1 MAISKFTYRAISE
14 WTESNVKNFY
24 GPAKYTKFNSGQSN
38 PTYLIETSKK
48 KYVLRKKPE
57 GVLLKSAHAVDR
69 EYRVQLALQNSTVP
83 VPRMHAFCSDVTIL
97 GTEFYIMEHLEGVCF
112 EDPRLDSVAEHSR
125 YSIFREMSNILAEI
139 HKVDLV
145 KYGLS
150 DYGPDGDYFTRQ
162 ITRWTKQ
169 YRSSE
174 TDKIK
179 SMNQLILWL
188 EENTPTDDGKR
199 CLVHGDFRL
208 DNLLFDPK
216 KNKCV
221 AVLDWELSTIGHPFA
236 DLASVLMQWSMP
248 TGLEGRGLQDVNRKK
263 FGLMEDEEFIDC
275 YCKSMGL
282 SGIYKFEF
290 YMAFAFFRMA
300 AILQG
305 VKKRGLEGNAS
316 NPEKAMK
323 LGNLVKLY
331 SEKGIAVLEKNN
343 AFGLVNPTT

>member
-1 MAISKFTYRAISE
+1 M
-14 WTESNVKNFY
+14 
-24 GPAKYTKFNSGQSN
+24 
-38 PTYLIETSKK
+38 L
-48 KYVLRKKPE
+48 
-57 GVLLKSAHAVDR
+57 
-69 EYRVQLALQNSTVP
+69 
-83 VPRMHAFCSDVTIL
+83 AFCADASVL
-97 GTEFYIMEHLEGVCF
+97 GTDFYIMEYIQGICF
-112 EDPRLDSVAEHSR
+112 EDPRLDVVAEHRR
-125 YSIFREMSNILAEI
+125 YSIFEEMSNILAEI
-139 HKVDLV
+139 HKVDLLKV
-145 KYGLS
+145 GLS
-150 DYGPDGDYFTRQ
+150 DYGPGGDYFTRQ

-174 TDKIK
+174 TDQIT

-188 EENTPTDDGKR
+188 EGNTPVDDGKR

-208 DNLLFDPK
+208 DNLFFDPK

-248 TGLEGRGLQDVNRKK
+248 TGLEGRGLQNVDRKE
-263 FGLMEDEEFIDC
+263 FGLMEDKEFIES
-275 YCKSMGL
+275 YCKRAGL
-282 SGIYKFEF
+282 NGIYNFEF

-323 LGNLVKLY
+323 LGKLVKLF
-331 SEKGIAVLEKNN
+331 SEKGIAVLQKN
-343 AFGLVNPTT
+343 

>member
-1 MAISKFTYRAISE
+1 MAKTKLDFKAASE
-14 WTESNVKNFY
+14 WAETNIKNFY

-38 PTYLIETSKK
+38 PTYLVETPKK

-57 GVLLKSAHAVDR
+57 GTLLKSAHAVDR
-69 EYRVQLALQNSTVP
+69 EYRVQLALQNSQIP
-83 VPRMHAFCSDVTIL
+83 VPRMLSFCADVSVL
-97 GTEFYIMEHLEGVCF
+97 GTEFYIMEHIKGICF
-112 EDPRLDSVAEHSR
+112 EDPRLDVVAEHRR
-125 YSIFREMSNILAEI
+125 YSIFEEMSNILAEI
-139 HKVDLV
+139 HKIDLLKV
-145 KYGLS
+145 GLS
-150 DYGPDGDYFTRQ
+150 DYGPGGDYFTRQ

-174 TDKIK
+174 TDQIK
-179 SMNQLILWL
+179 SMNELILWL
-188 EENTPTDDGKR
+188 EGNTPVDDGKR
-199 CLVHGDFRL
+199 CLVHGDFGL
-208 DNLLFDPK
+208 DNLFFDSK

-248 TGLEGRGLQDVNRKK
+248 TGLEGRGLQDVNRKE
-263 FGLMEDEEFIDC
+263 FGLMEDKEFIDS
-275 YCKSMGL
+275 YCKRAGL
-282 SGIYKFEF
+282 NGIYNFEF

-323 LGNLVKLY
+323 LGNLVKLF
-331 SEKGIAVLEKNN
+331 SEKGIAVLEKK
-343 AFGLVNPTT
+343 

>member
-1 MAISKFTYRAISE
+1 MANTQIDFKATSDWAENNIE
-14 WTESNVKNFY
+14 NFNI
-24 GPAKYTKFNSGQSN
+24 PAKYTKFNSGQSN
-38 PTYLIETSKK
+38 PTYLIDTSKK

-57 GVLLKSAHAVDR
+57 GILLKSAHAVDR
-69 EYRVQLALQNSTVP
+69 EYRVQLALQNSQIP
-83 VPRMHAFCSDVTIL
+83 VPRMYAYCDDVSIL
-97 GTEFYIMEHLEGVCF
+97 GTEFYIMEYLEGVCF
-112 EDPRLDSVAEHSR
+112 EDPRLDVVPQYRR
-125 YSIFREMSNILAEI
+125 YSIFEEMSNILAEI
-139 HKVDLV
+139 HKVDLLKV
-145 KYGLS
+145 GLS
-150 DYGPDGDYFTRQ
+150 DYGPGGDYFTRQ

-174 TDKIK
+174 TGQID

-188 EENTPTDDGKR
+188 EENVPADDGKR

-216 KNKCV
+216 KSNCV

-248 TGLEGRGLQDVNRKK
+248 TGLEGRGLQDINRKD
-263 FGLMEDEEFIDC
+263 FGLMEDKEFVES
-275 YCKSMGL
+275 YCENVGL
-282 SGIYKFEF
+282 NGIYKFEF

-323 LGNLVKLY
+323 LGNLVKLF
-331 SEKGIAVLEKNN
+331 SEKGVAVLEKNQG
-343 AFGLVNPTT
+343 F

>member
-1 MAISKFTYRAISE
+1 MANTQIDFKATSDWAETNIE
-14 WTESNVKNFY
+14 NFNR
-24 GPAKYTKFNSGQSN
+24 PAKYTKFNSGQSN

-57 GVLLKSAHAVDR
+57 GILLKSAHAVDR
-69 EYRVQLALQNSTVP
+69 EYRVQLALQNSPIP
-83 VPRMHAFCSDVTIL
+83 VPRMYAYCDDVSIL

-112 EDPRLDSVAEHSR
+112 EDPRLDVVPKHRR
-125 YSIFREMSNILAEI
+125 YSIFEEMSNILAGI

-145 KYGLS
+145 EVGLS
-150 DYGPDGDYFTRQ
+150 DYGPGGDYFNRQ

-174 TDKIK
+174 TGQIN

-188 EENTPTDDGKR
+188 EENVPADDGKR

-216 KNKCV
+216 KSTCV

-248 TGLEGRGLQDVNRKK
+248 TGLEGRGLKDINRKD
-263 FGLMEDEEFIDC
+263 FGLMEDKEFVDS
-275 YCKSMGL
+275 YCENVGL
-282 SGIYKFEF
+282 NGIYKFEF

-323 LGNLVKLY
+323 LGNLVKLF
-331 SEKGIAVLEKNN
+331 SEKGIAASEKNKG
-343 AFGLVNPTT
+343 F

>member
-1 MAISKFTYRAISE
+1 MAKSKLDFKATSE
-14 WTESNVKNFY
+14 WAERNIENFNR
-24 GPAKYTKFNSGQSN
+24 PVNYTKFNSGQSN
-38 PTYLIETSKK
+38 PTFLIETPQK

-69 EYRVQLALQNSTVP
+69 EYRVQLALQNSIVP
-83 VPRMHAFCSDVTIL
+83 VPKMYAFCGDVSVL

-112 EDPRLDSVAEHSR
+112 EDPRLDAVALDR
-125 YSIFREMSNILAEI
+125 RCSIFKEMSSILAEI
-139 HKVDLV
+139 HKVDLFKV
-145 KYGLS
+145 GLS
-150 DYGPDGDYFTRQ
+150 DYGPGGDYFTRQ

-174 TDKIK
+174 TDQIK
-179 SMNQLILWL
+179 SMNQLIRWL

-208 DNLLFDPK
+208 DNLLFDQK

-248 TGLEGRGLQDVNRKK
+248 TGLEGRGLQDVDRKK
-263 FGLMEDEEFIDC
+263 YGLMEDKEFINS
-275 YCKSMGL
+275 YCQHVGL
-282 SGIYKFEF
+282 NSIDKFEF

-316 NPEKAMK
+316 NPDKAMK
-323 LGNLVKLY
+323 LGKLVQLF
-331 SEKGIAVLEKNN
+331 SEKGIAVIEK
-343 AFGLVNPTT
+343 

>member
-1 MAISKFTYRAISE
+1 MDKTKLDFTATSE
-14 WTESNVKNFY
+14 WAETNIKNFY
-24 GPAKYTKFNSGQSN
+24 SPAKYTKFNSGQSN
-38 PTYLIETSKK
+38 PTYLIETPKK

-57 GVLLKSAHAVDR
+57 GILLKSAHAVDR
-69 EYRVQLALQNSTVP
+69 EYRVQLALQNSQIP
-83 VPRMHAFCSDVTIL
+83 VPRMLAFCSDVSVL
-97 GTEFYIMEHLEGVCF
+97 GTEFYIMEYIKGICF
-112 EDPRLDSVAEHSR
+112 EDPRLDLVARHRR
-125 YSIFREMSNILAEI
+125 YSIFEEMSNILAEI
-139 HKVDLV
+139 HKVDLLKV
-145 KYGLS
+145 GLS
-150 DYGPDGDYFTRQ
+150 DYGPNGDYFTRQ

-174 TDKIK
+174 TDQIK

-188 EENTPTDDGKR
+188 EGNTPADDGKR

-208 DNLLFDPK
+208 DNLFFDSK

-248 TGLEGRGLQDVNRKK
+248 TGLEGRGLQNVNRKE
-263 FGLMEDEEFIDC
+263 FGLMEDKEFIES
-275 YCKSMGL
+275 YCKRAGL
-282 SGIYKFEF
+282 NGIYNFEF

-316 NPEKAMK
+316 NPEKAIK
-323 LGNLVKLY
+323 LGNLVKLF
-331 SEKGIAVLEKNN
+331 SEKGVAILEKK
-343 AFGLVNPTT
+343 

>member
-1 MAISKFTYRAISE
+1 MAKSKLDFKATSE
-14 WTESNVKNFY
+14 WAERNIENFNR
-24 GPAKYTKFNSGQSN
+24 PVNYTKFNSGQSN
-38 PTYLIETSKK
+38 PTFLIETPQK

-69 EYRVQLALQNSTVP
+69 EYRVQLALQNSIVP
-83 VPRMHAFCSDVTIL
+83 VPKMYAFCGDVSVL
-97 GTEFYIMEHLEGVCF
+97 GTEFYIMEHLEGICF
-112 EDPRLDSVAEHSR
+112 EDPRLDAVALDR
-125 YSIFREMSNILAEI
+125 RCSIFKEMSSILAEI
-139 HKVDLV
+139 HKVDLFKV
-145 KYGLS
+145 GLS
-150 DYGPDGDYFTRQ
+150 DYGPGGDYFTRQ

-174 TDKIK
+174 TDQIK
-179 SMNQLILWL
+179 SMNQLIRWL

-208 DNLLFDPK
+208 DNLLFDQK

-248 TGLEGRGLQDVNRKK
+248 TGLEGRGLQDVDRKK
-263 FGLMEDEEFIDC
+263 YGLMEDKEFIDS
-275 YCKSMGL
+275 YCQYVGL
-282 SGIYKFEF
+282 NSIDKFEF

-316 NPEKAMK
+316 NPDKAMK
-323 LGNLVKLY
+323 LGKLVQLFA
-331 SEKGIAVLEKNN
+331 EKGIAVIEKQ
-343 AFGLVNPTT
+343 

>member
-1 MAISKFTYRAISE
+1 MAKSKLDFKATSE
-14 WTESNVKNFY
+14 WAERNIENFNR
-24 GPAKYTKFNSGQSN
+24 PVNYTKFNSGQSN
-38 PTYLIETSKK
+38 PTFLIETPQK

-69 EYRVQLALQNSTVP
+69 EYRVQLALQNSIVP
-83 VPRMHAFCSDVTIL
+83 VPKMYAFCGDVSVL
-97 GTEFYIMEHLEGVCF
+97 GTEFYIMEHLEGICF
-112 EDPRLDSVAEHSR
+112 EDPRLGAVALDR
-125 YSIFREMSNILAEI
+125 RCSIFKEMSSILAEI
-139 HKVDLV
+139 HKVDLFKV
-145 KYGLS
+145 GLS
-150 DYGPDGDYFTRQ
+150 DYGPGGDYFTRQ

-174 TDKIK
+174 TDQIE

-248 TGLEGRGLQDVNRKK
+248 TGLEGRGLQDVDRKK
-263 FGLMEDEEFIDC
+263 YGLMEDKEFIDS
-275 YCKSMGL
+275 YCQHVGL
-282 SGIYKFEF
+282 NSIDKFEF

-316 NPEKAMK
+316 NPDKAMK
-323 LGNLVKLY
+323 LGKLVQLF
-331 SEKGIAVLEKNN
+331 SEKGIAVIEK
-343 AFGLVNPTT
+343 

>member
-1 MAISKFTYRAISE
+1 MDKTKLDFTAASE
-14 WTESNVKNFY
+14 WAETNIKNFY
-24 GPAKYTKFNSGQSN
+24 SPAKYTKFNSGQSN
-38 PTYLIETSKK
+38 PTYLIETPKK

-57 GVLLKSAHAVDR
+57 GILLKSAHAVDR
-69 EYRVQLALQNSTVP
+69 EYRVQLALQNSQIP
-83 VPRMHAFCSDVTIL
+83 VPRMLAFCSDVSVL
-97 GTEFYIMEHLEGVCF
+97 GTEFYIMEYIKGICF
-112 EDPRLDSVAEHSR
+112 EDPRLDLVARHRR
-125 YSIFREMSNILAEI
+125 YSIFEEMSNILAEI
-139 HKVDLV
+139 HKVDLLKV
-145 KYGLS
+145 GLS
-150 DYGPDGDYFTRQ
+150 DYGPNGDYFTRQ

-174 TDKIK
+174 TDQIK

-188 EENTPTDDGKR
+188 EGNTPADDGKR

-208 DNLLFDPK
+208 DNLFFDSK

-248 TGLEGRGLQDVNRKK
+248 TGLEGRGLQNVNRKE
-263 FGLMEDEEFIDC
+263 FGLMEDKEFIES
-275 YCKSMGL
+275 YCKRAGL
-282 SGIYKFEF
+282 NGIYNFEF

-316 NPEKAMK
+316 NPEKAIK
-323 LGNLVKLY
+323 LGNLVKLF
-331 SEKGIAVLEKNN
+331 SEKGVAILEKK
-343 AFGLVNPTT
+343 

>member
-1 MAISKFTYRAISE
+1 MAKTQLDFKATSDWAET
-14 WTESNVKNFY
+14 NVENFHR
-24 GPAKYTKFNSGQSN
+24 PAKYTKFNSGQSN

-57 GVLLKSAHAVDR
+57 GILLNSAHAVDR
-69 EYRVQLALQNSTVP
+69 EYRVQFALQNSPIP
-83 VPRMHAFCSDVTIL
+83 VPQMYAYCDDISIL

-112 EDPRLDSVAEHSR
+112 EDPRLGVVPQHRR
-125 YSIFREMSNILAEI
+125 YSIFEEMSNILAEI
-139 HKVDLV
+139 HKVDLLKV
-145 KYGLS
+145 GLS
-150 DYGPDGDYFTRQ
+150 DYGPGGDYFTRQ

-174 TDKIK
+174 TGQIN
-179 SMNQLILWL
+179 SMNQLIHWL
-188 EENTPTDDGKR
+188 EENIPADDGKR

-248 TGLEGRGLQDVNRKK
+248 TGLEGRGLQDINRKE
-263 FGLMEDEEFIDC
+263 FGLMEDKEFVDS
-275 YCKSMGL
+275 YCEGVGL
-282 SGIYKFEF
+282 NGIYKFEF

-323 LGNLVKLY
+323 LGNLVRLF
-331 SEKGIAVLEKNN
+331 SEKGIAVVEKSKG
-343 AFGLVNPTT
+343 F

>member
-1 MAISKFTYRAISE
+1 MAKTRIDFKAASDWAET
-14 WTESNVKNFY
+14 NVENFFS
-24 GPAKYTKFNSGQSN
+24 PAKYTKFNSGQSN

-57 GVLLKSAHAVDR
+57 GILLKSAHAVDR
-69 EYRVQLALQNSTVP
+69 EYRVQLALQNSPIP
-83 VPRMHAFCSDVTIL
+83 VPRMYAYCDDESIL

-112 EDPRLDSVAEHSR
+112 EDPRLDVVAQHRR
-125 YSIFREMSNILAEI
+125 YSIFEEMSNILAKI
-139 HKVDLV
+139 HKVDLL
-145 KYGLS
+145 KAGLT
-150 DYGPDGDYFTRQ
+150 DYGPSGDYFTRQ
-162 ITRWTKQ
+162 INRWTKQ

-174 TDKIK
+174 TDQIK
-179 SMNQLILWL
+179 SMDHLILWL

-216 KNKCV
+216 KNNCV

-248 TGLEGRGLQDVNRKK
+248 TGLEGRGLQDVNRKEV
-263 FGLMEDEEFIDC
+263 GLMEDDEFVDS
-275 YCKSMGL
+275 YCERVGL
-282 SGIYKFEF
+282 NGINKFEF

-305 VKKRGLEGNAS
+305 VKRRALEGNAS
-316 NPEKAMK
+316 NPEKAIK
-323 LGNLVKLY
+323 LGNLVKLF
-331 SEKGIAVLEKNN
+331 SEKGIAVLEENKC
-343 AFGLVNPTT
+343 F

>member
-1 MAISKFTYRAISE
+1 MAKTQIDFKATSNWAETYVE
-14 WTESNVKNFY
+14 NFY
-24 GPAKYTKFNSGQSN
+24 SPAKYTKFSSGQSN

-57 GVLLKSAHAVDR
+57 GILLKSAHAVDR
-69 EYRVQLALQNSTVP
+69 EYRVQLALQNSQVP
-83 VPRMHAFCSDVTIL
+83 VPRMYAYCDDVSIL
-97 GTEFYIMEHLEGVCF
+97 GTEFYIMEYLEGVCF
-112 EDPRLDSVAEHSR
+112 EDPRLDVVPQYRR
-125 YSIFREMSNILAEI
+125 YSIFEEMSNILAEI
-139 HKVDLV
+139 HKVDLLKV
-145 KYGLS
+145 GLS
-150 DYGPDGDYFTRQ
+150 DYGPGGDYFTRQ

-174 TDKIK
+174 TGQID

-188 EENTPTDDGKR
+188 EENVPADDGKR

-216 KNKCV
+216 KSNCV

-248 TGLEGRGLQDVNRKK
+248 TGLEGRGLQDINRKD
-263 FGLMEDEEFIDC
+263 FGLMEDKEFVES
-275 YCKSMGL
+275 YCENVGL
-282 SGIYKFEF
+282 NGIYKFEF

-323 LGNLVKLY
+323 LGNLVKLF
-331 SEKGIAVLEKNN
+331 SEKGVSVLEKNQG
-343 AFGLVNPTT
+343 F

>member
-1 MAISKFTYRAISE
+1 MAETQLDFKAASDWAKINIE
-14 WTESNVKNFY
+14 NFY
-24 GPAKYTKFNSGQSN
+24 RPTKFIKFNSGQSN

-57 GVLLKSAHAVDR
+57 GILLKSAHAVDR
-69 EYRVQLALQNSTVP
+69 EYRVQSALQNSPIP
-83 VPRMHAFCSDVTIL
+83 VPRMYAYCDDVSVL
-97 GTEFYIMEHLEGVCF
+97 GTEFYIMEHIKGVCF
-112 EDPRLDSVAEHSR
+112 EDPRLDVVPQHRR
-125 YSIFREMSNILAEI
+125 YSIFEEMSNILAEI
-139 HKVDLV
+139 HKVDLLKV
-145 KYGLS
+145 GLS
-150 DYGPDGDYFTRQ
+150 DYGPGGDYFTRQ

-174 TDKIK
+174 TGQIK
-179 SMNQLILWL
+179 SMDQLILWL
-188 EENTPTDDGKR
+188 EENTPVDDGKR

-216 KNKCV
+216 KNNCV

-248 TGLEGRGLQDVNRKK
+248 TGLEGRGLQDVDRKEI
-263 FGLMEDEEFIDC
+263 GLMEDDEFVHS
-275 YCKSMGL
+275 YCERVGL
-282 SGIYKFEF
+282 NGINKFEF

-316 NPEKAMK
+316 NPEKAIK
-323 LGNLVKLY
+323 LGNLVKLF
-331 SEKGIAVLEKNN
+331 SEKGIDVLEENKG
-343 AFGLVNPTT
+343 F

>member
-1 MAISKFTYRAISE
+1 MAKTRIDFKAASDWAET
-14 WTESNVKNFY
+14 NVENFFS
-24 GPAKYTKFNSGQSN
+24 PAKYTKFNSGQSN

-57 GVLLKSAHAVDR
+57 GILLKSAHAVDR
-69 EYRVQLALQNSTVP
+69 EYRVQLALQNSSIP
-83 VPRMHAFCSDVTIL
+83 VPQMYAYCDDESIL

-112 EDPRLDSVAEHSR
+112 EDPRLDVVAQHR
-125 YSIFREMSNILAEI
+125 RFSIFEEMSNILAKI
-139 HKVDLV
+139 HKVDLL
-145 KYGLS
+145 KAGLT
-150 DYGPDGDYFTRQ
+150 DYGPSGDYFTRQ
-162 ITRWTKQ
+162 INRWTKQ

-174 TDKIK
+174 TDQIK
-179 SMNQLILWL
+179 SMDHLILWL

-216 KNKCV
+216 KNNCV

-248 TGLEGRGLQDVNRKK
+248 TGLEGRGLQDVNRKEV
-263 FGLMEDEEFIDC
+263 GLMEDDQFVDS
-275 YCKSMGL
+275 YCGRVGL
-282 SGIYKFEF
+282 NGINKFEF

-305 VKKRGLEGNAS
+305 VKRRALEGNAS
-316 NPEKAMK
+316 NPEKAIK
-323 LGNLVKLY
+323 LGNLVELF
-331 SEKGIAVLEKNN
+331 SEKGIAVLEENKC
-343 AFGLVNPTT
+343 F